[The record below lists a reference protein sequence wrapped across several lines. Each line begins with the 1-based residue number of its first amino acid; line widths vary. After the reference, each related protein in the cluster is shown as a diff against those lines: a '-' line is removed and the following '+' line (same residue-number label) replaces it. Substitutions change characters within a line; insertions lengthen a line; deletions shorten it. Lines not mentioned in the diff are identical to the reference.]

1 MVQVVTEM
9 FFFSY
14 STLLENYA
22 VPDKVQT
29 FFDYKT
35 FKVKVLRGKL
45 WVYSELV
52 PNSGEGRAVETWT
65 KCRYIQFRTYLF
77 QIDSSFRPVILDRT
91 QLLSTILKTPKIKF
105 LHEIFFIYHVK

>member
-9 FFFSY
+9 FFFHTVAYLKIMQSPTKY
-14 STLLENYA
+14 KLFSITKLLR
-22 VPDKVQT
+22 
-29 FFDYKT
+29 
-35 FKVKVLRGKL
+35 LRGKL

-105 LHEIFFIYHVK
+105 LYGIFLICHVK